1 MLFVIMALAAAA
13 NPATINKPRQD
24 FAACIRAFEEK
35 SVKDKLTPDAYGA
48 GVKSA
53 CASEADRLTQA
64 LVAYDMAMGG
74 KRASAMSNA
83 AADVDDYRVSSMD
96 RFKESQAQ
104 PPQ

>member
-1 MLFVIMALAAAA
+1 MLFVIMAWAAAA

-35 SVKDKLTPDAYGA
+35 SAKDKLTADAYGV
-48 GVKSA
+48 GIKTA

-83 AADVDDYRVSSMD
+83 ASDVDDYRLSSVD
-96 RFKESQAQ
+96 RFRESQAQ
-104 PPQ
+104 NPR

>member
-1 MLFVIMALAAAA
+1 MLFVIMALAAA

-24 FAACIRAFEEK
+24 FAACIRAFEKK
-35 SVKDKLTPDAYGA
+35 SAKDKLTVDAYGA

-53 CASEADRLTQA
+53 CAAEADRLTQA

-83 AADVDDYRVSSMD
+83 ASDVDDYRVSSMD